1 MIHRELLLEELNN
14 KRDEFDE
21 FARSQSVDFDD
32 YFKRF
37 SEFASRRFQEVY
49 PKLANLHDC
58 GAVPTEEMNLA
69 ENFSLKFAGGFGHH
83 EDARRWA
90 NEILDRRT
98 TFAADGSQLFL
109 EREVSLPVAA
119 VQIGW
124 FENHHDPARPYVKNA
139 SVEILS
145 PADLLTGENPFL
157 RETVVGQRRFLRE
170 IERIRDF
177 IARAEGWESRGER
190 LPVAFYDN
198 TLLLSIASVAED
210 FQHEFIDH
218 LVDLV
223 RHSEAAHVPVVG
235 FVDRSYARDLMTM
248 VDVAGGRRA
257 GGSRTLD
264 DVTILGARHL
274 RSWGDRTPFCRSRRR
289 GLDAFFDE
297 DKGESSVG
305 FVYLR
310 TTSDSPPARL
320 DIPSWVYDEG
330 MIDEV
335 TDAVRAE
342 CIVGLG
348 YPYALETADQ
358 TAVITVRDREVFL
371 HALQGFANENNLNL
385 RISRKA
391 ASKQRRR

>member
-1 MIHRELLLEELNN
+1 MIHRDLLLEELNR
-14 KRDEFDE
+14 KRDDFGD
-21 FARSQSVDFDD
+21 FARAQTVDFDD

-37 SEFASRRFQEVY
+37 SEFAAKRFQEIY
-49 PKLANLHDC
+49 PKLANLRDC

-69 ENFSLKFAGGFGHH
+69 ENFCLAFAGGFAHH
-83 EDARRWA
+83 EDARGWA
-90 NEILDRRT
+90 NAVLDRRT

-124 FENHHDPARPYVKNA
+124 FENHHDPDRPYIKNA
-139 SVEILS
+139 AVEILS
-145 PADLLTGENPFL
+145 PSDLLKGDNPFL
-157 RETVVGQRRFLRE
+157 RETVVGQRRFERE
-170 IERIRDF
+170 IGKIREF
-177 IARAEGWESRGER
+177 LAGAEGWESRGER
-190 LPVAFYDN
+190 MPLAFYDN

-210 FQHEFIDH
+210 FQREFIDH

-223 RHSEAAHVPVVG
+223 RHSESARVPLVG

-248 VDVAGGRRA
+248 VDVAGDRRA

-274 RSWGDRTPFCRSRRR
+274 KSWGDRTPFCRSRRQ

-297 DKGESSVG
+297 AKGESSVG

-320 DIPSWVYDEG
+320 DIPSWIYDEG

-335 TDAVRAE
+335 VDVVRAE
-342 CIVGLG
+342 CVVGLG

-358 TAVITVRDREVFL
+358 TAVITLRDRDVFL
-371 HALQGFANENNLNL
+371 NALQGFANENNLNL

>member
-1 MIHRELLLEELNN
+1 
-14 KRDEFDE
+14 
-21 FARSQSVDFDD
+21 
-32 YFKRF
+32 
-37 SEFASRRFQEVY
+37 
-49 PKLANLHDC
+49 
-58 GAVPTEEMNLA
+58 MNLA
-69 ENFSLKFAGGFGHH
+69 ANFCLTFSSGFANH
-83 EDARRWA
+83 EDARGWA
-90 NEILDRRT
+90 NEVLKCRT

-124 FENHHDPARPYVKNA
+124 FENHHDSARPYVKNA

-145 PADLLTGENPFL
+145 PTDLLKGSNSFL
-157 RETVVGQRRFLRE
+157 RETVVGQRRFERE
-170 IERIRDF
+170 IGKIREF
-177 IARAEGWESRGER
+177 LARADGWEARGER
-190 LPVAFYDN
+190 MPVAFYDN

-210 FQHEFIDH
+210 FQNEFISH

-223 RHSEAAHVPVVG
+223 RHSEATRVPVVG

-274 RSWGDRTPFCRSRRR
+274 KSWGDRTPFCRSRRH

-297 DKGESSVG
+297 EKGESSVG

-310 TTSDSPPARL
+310 TTSESPPARL

-335 TDAVRAE
+335 IDVVRAE
-342 CIVGLG
+342 CVIGLG

-358 TAVITVRDREVFL
+358 TAVITIRDREVFL
-371 HALQGFANENNLNL
+371 HALQGFANEHNLNL
-385 RISRKA
+385 RVSRKA
-391 ASKQRRR
+391 ASKKRRR